1 MVTVTSDIRYGM
13 DGLIVAIQDLA
24 LARSVPEIHRVVSR
38 TARRLNRADGSDLVL
53 VDGPFAHYVDEDGV
67 GPGWKGRRI
76 PIDKSLSGWCVR
88 NGRPVVVDD
97 VRGDIRLPVAPY
109 WSTPVTALVIVPIRS
124 RDPIGALANYWTG
137 AHRASSDDVRLLQA
151 LADTT
156 SVALENA
163 AVRSSLEARV
173 KERTAELERLNRR
186 LEREVED
193 RKRVEEEVR
202 QLSLV
207 DELTGLYN
215 RRGFNFLAGRE
226 LRAVHRHGRR
236 GLVLYIDLDGLKQAN
251 DTLGH
256 DAGDRLLIRAANA
269 LRSAT
274 RETDV
279 AARLGG
285 DEFAVFMTLGYDH
298 PPLHLIVERFL
309 EAAKLSG
316 INWSVGATATPP
328 ERVVTLDDLLMGADE
343 AMYRGRRARR
353 GETQP
358 GGRELQPGGG
368 GETQPG
374 GGGEVQPAGGRRRR

>member
-1 MVTVTSDIRYGM
+1 MGPVTSDIRYGM
-13 DGLIVAIQDLA
+13 DGLIAAIQDLA
-24 LARSVPEIHRVVSR
+24 LARTVPEIHRVVSR

-53 VDGPFAHYVDEDGV
+53 AEGPFAHYVDEDGS

-76 PIDKSLSGWCVR
+76 PLDKCLSGWCVR
-88 NGRPVVVDD
+88 NRRPAVVDD

-109 WSTPVTALVIVPIRS
+109 WSTPVTGLVIVPIRS

-137 AHRASSDDVRLLQA
+137 PHTASGEDVRLLQA

-163 AVRSSLEARV
+163 AVRASLEERV
-173 KERTAELERLNRR
+173 KERTTALEQVNRR
-186 LEREVED
+186 LEREIEE
-193 RKRVEEEVR
+193 RKRVEDEVR

-236 GLVLYIDLDGLKQAN
+236 GLVLYIDLDGLKRAN
-251 DTLGH
+251 DTMGH
-256 DAGDRLLIRAANA
+256 EAGDRLLVRAANA
-269 LRSAT
+269 LRSVT
-274 RETDV
+274 RDTDV

-298 PPLHLIVERFL
+298 PPVHLIVERFL
-309 EAAKLSG
+309 AAARLSG
-316 INWSVGATATPP
+316 IKWSVGATATPL

-353 GETQP
+353 GEASP
-358 GGRELQPGGG
+358 VGAHAPRLSSP
-368 GETQPG
+368 
-374 GGGEVQPAGGRRRR
+374 